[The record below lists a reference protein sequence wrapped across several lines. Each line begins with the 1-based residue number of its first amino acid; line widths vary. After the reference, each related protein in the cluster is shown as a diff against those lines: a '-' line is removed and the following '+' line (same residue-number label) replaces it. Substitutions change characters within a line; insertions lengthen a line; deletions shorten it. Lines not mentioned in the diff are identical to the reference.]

1 MLSPSHRSTPKLSS
15 IRTDYSK
22 PTTVNSPSLISPLL
36 SKVGSKTE
44 ISNNESKQ
52 QPVLVLAI
60 PSLLT
65 DYKISNFV
73 TFSYSGSMRN

>member
-60 PSLLT
+60 IYGLITQFLQYLVCMVMP
-65 DYKISNFV
+65 
-73 TFSYSGSMRN
+73 